1 MSPITPGVEVTEI
14 KTLLLAKG
22 DICRG
27 PRNFTSDE
35 GPSSS
40 RALVVKQD
48 TVAGIHPIGLPVVD
62 SDPVCVEFGDTVGR
76 TWVEWSSLG
85 LRSLNDLPVQLRG
98 RGLVETDVLL
108 ESTRTDRVKKTEST
122 ETIDVARVFG
132 HLERDLDVR
141 LSTEIVDFSGLDL
154 GNDVHKVCAIAQIAI
169 VKLELVRPW
178 LSSIGDCE
186 LVQRL
191 QDIDG
196 NVLSCWSAYRCCNLL
211 VLKLDE
217 RRMTPWTS

>member
-1 MSPITPGVEVTEI
+1 M
-14 KTLLLAKG
+14 
-22 DICRG
+22 
-27 PRNFTSDE
+27 
-35 GPSSS
+35 
-40 RALVVKQD
+40 
-48 TVAGIHPIGLPVVD
+48 
-62 SDPVCVEFGDTVGR
+62 
-76 TWVEWSSLG
+76 
-85 LRSLNDLPVQLRG
+85 
-98 RGLVETDVLL
+98 VETNVLL
-108 ESTRTDRVKKTEST
+108 ESTCTDGIEKAEST
-122 ETIDVARVFG
+122 EAINVTGIFC

-154 GNDVHKVCAIAQIAI
+154 GNDVHKVGAIAQIAI